1 MVQARL
7 DRALAQRAWTQG
19 LICAAL
25 GGIAALGQA
34 PFDLWPLTLLA
45 IGILFALLRKSR
57 SGKHAL
63 GLGWAAGAGYF
74 AVALMWLVEPFLVDV
89 ARHGWLAPIALSAA
103 CFYFGFFWAATG
115 WLTYLVRGQALGFI
129 SAFVLTEA
137 ARGYFFTGFPWAQ
150 VGHVWIDTPVL
161 HWSSF
166 AGSLGL
172 TALVALGA
180 VGVAFLIERDWVKG
194 GGALGVPAVLFFAGM
209 VATPVLP
216 PTDNAP
222 LIRLVHPSEPQQERW
237 DPDKIPGNFER
248 KLDFTAG
255 TDDVTPDL
263 IVWPETSVPTLLSR
277 AESWFD
283 AMSDAAGGV
292 PVVAGLQRFDGDDF
306 FNSLIWLDAE
316 GDVGA
321 VYDKHHLVPFGE
333 YVPFGD
339 TLAKFGIFGLADTT
353 GGGYAPGPGPQVLD
367 LGPLGRALPLICY
380 EGVFPR
386 DVGGYD
392 TRPDFLLLIT
402 NDAWFGEFSGPY
414 QHLAQARL
422 RSAEQGLPTIRVAN
436 TGVTAM
442 IDATGQI
449 THRIGLSE
457 AGWIDAPLPPARAK
471 TIYARMGDMPIVA
484 FFLVILMFCGLRARN
499 AVS

>member
-1 MVQARL
+1 MQ
-7 DRALAQRAWTQG
+7 DRALAQRGWIQG
-19 LICAAL
+19 LICAAI
-25 GGIAALGQA
+25 GGVAALGQA
-34 PFDLWPLTLLA
+34 PFGLWPLTLLA
-45 IGILFALLRKSR
+45 IGVLFAILRKTK

-63 GLGWAAGAGYF
+63 GLAWAAGAGYF

-89 ARHGWLAPIALSAA
+89 ARHGWLAPIAMSAA
-103 CFYFGFFWAATG
+103 CFYFGFYWAVMG
-115 WLTYLVRGQALGFI
+115 WITHLMRGQAIGFV
-129 SAFVLTEA
+129 SAFVVTES

-161 HWSSF
+161 HWSSI

-180 VGVAFLIERDWVKG
+180 AGVAMLMERSWMKG
-194 GGALGVPAVLFFAGM
+194 IMILVVPAILFLGGM
-209 VATPVLP
+209 VFTPVLP
-216 PTDNAP
+216 TDDTAP

-237 DPDKIPGNFER
+237 DPDKIPGNFQR
-248 KLDFTAG
+248 KLDFTVGDESA
-255 TDDVTPDL
+255 PPSL

-277 AESWFD
+277 AEPWFD
-283 AMSDAAGGV
+283 AMAEAAGGV

-306 FNSLIWLDAE
+306 FNSLIRLDSE
-316 GDVGA
+316 GEVDA

-333 YVPFGD
+333 FVPFGD

-353 GGGYAPGPGPQVLD
+353 GGGYASGPGPQVLD
-367 LGPLGRALPLICY
+367 FGPLGRALPLICY

-386 DVGGYD
+386 DIRYD
-392 TRPDFLLLIT
+392 TRPGFLLLIT

-422 RSAEQGLPTIRVAN
+422 RSAEQGLPMIRVAN

-442 IDATGQI
+442 IDATGKVTQQM
-449 THRIGLSE
+449 GLGE
-457 AGWIDAPLPPARAK
+457 AGWIDAPLPPARPI
-471 TIYARMGDMPIVA
+471 TVYARLGDMPIVA
-484 FFLVILMFCGLRARN
+484 FFLVILALCGLRARN
-499 AVS
+499 AGS